1 MMDWANRSLNALAA
15 IAMVVAAIVYG
26 SAGAA
31 QAASDDLSAAL
42 ADKPSHVA
50 TSWIGIAAVGYDVV
64 AFFTKGEAL
73 KGDKNITATHDGAT
87 YRFVST
93 DNRDLFLKDP
103 AALAPQ
109 YGGYGAMGVRMG
121 KKLRPER
128 SPAWQVSGEKLFLF
142 IDDDTK
148 AMWNEDAERNEKIAH
163 AIWDTIRNVP
173 PKMLQTPATH

>member
-109 YGGYGAMGVRMG
+109 YGGYGAMGVRVG

-142 IDDDTK
+142 IDDGTK
-148 AMWNEDAERNEKIAH
+148 AMWNEEAERNEKIAR